1 MAKSG
6 FSVSQRRKV
15 QNITGADPV
24 AITAADC
31 GTMFVITDDGTGRAG
46 ARAIS
51 LPATAAAGNGWHCK
65 IVLGVAQG
73 NAGQDTVITA
83 PENFAARL
91 IVANDGDG
99 SVAIITDGGAA
110 TLTFDA
116 SAADAAGDQVEIMV
130 LNGSWYAFGHSN
142 A

>member
-15 QNITGADPV
+15 QNISGDGPL

-31 GTMFVITDDGTGRAG
+31 GTMFVITDDSTALSG

-51 LPATAAAGNGWHCK
+51 LQDPAAAGNGWHCK

-73 NAGQDTVITA
+73 NGGEDTVITA
-83 PENFAARL
+83 PANFASQLMVAADGAAASA
-91 IVANDGDG
+91 IVATN
-99 SVAIITDGGAA
+99 ATTITI
-110 TLTFDA
+110 DA
-116 SAADAAGDQVEIMV
+116 SAADVAGDQVEFMV
-130 LNGSWYAFGHSN
+130 LNGAWHATAHM
-142 A
+142 AT